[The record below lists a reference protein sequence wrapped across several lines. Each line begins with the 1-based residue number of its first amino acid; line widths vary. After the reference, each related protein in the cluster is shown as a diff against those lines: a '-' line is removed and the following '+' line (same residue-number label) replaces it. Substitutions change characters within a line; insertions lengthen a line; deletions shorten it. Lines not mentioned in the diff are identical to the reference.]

1 MVLCFESA
9 KSLFLILRNHIET
22 FRITQ
27 KFDMWHLHLHEGAI
41 KPFSN
46 LTELA
51 KSIKTQA
58 KQKFRL
64 APSEYGML
72 KSDAIF
78 ITYGTKISNLA
89 RTLLMAKN

>member
-1 MVLCFESA
+1 M
-9 KSLFLILRNHIET
+9 
-22 FRITQ
+22 
-27 KFDMWHLHLHEGAI
+27 HEGTI

-64 APSEYGML
+64 APSEYGTS
-72 KSDAIF
+72 KATNFSYIHF
-78 ITYGTKISNLA
+78 NIQSFF
-89 RTLLMAKN
+89 AKFR